1 MIIRDYRQGDF
12 LQIED
17 LWKETGVYRSE
28 RGDSPEVILRCNAQG
43 GRFLVLEDE
52 EDAQARGANVY
63 ARIARWDVRTKDGQD
78 ADGIINELMASLGQE
93 VPQVI
98 IAAGDGD
105 DKRREAEL
113 EAIAKVG
120 AASARIVNPK
130 QYVGNLFS
138 AAAAVQV
145 CLAAAE
151 SRRLGQGVVWANCF
165 GHGSELGSFALEA
178 V

>member
-1 MIIRDYRQGDF
+1 M
-12 LQIED
+12 
-17 LWKETGVYRSE
+17 
-28 RGDSPEVILRCNAQG
+28 
-43 GRFLVLEDE
+43 VLEDE
-52 EDAQARGANVY
+52 EYAQARGANVY
-63 ARIARWDVRTKDGQD
+63 ARIAGCDVRTKDGQD
-78 ADGIINELMASLGQE
+78 ADGIINEMMASLG
-93 VPQVI
+93 QVI

-113 EAIAKVG
+113 TEIARVG
-120 AASARIVNPK
+120 AASAKIVNPK
-130 QYVGNLFS
+130 QHVGNLFS